1 MKNKFK
7 FELGSKYDKIW
18 RDGTIFDA
26 ELIDGSYVVTWED
39 EEISIEDRKTIYEPS
54 DVKMSI
60 NEGYWK
66 VLD

>member
-7 FELGSKYDKIW
+7 FELGSKYDKNW
-18 RDGTIFDA
+18 RDGTIFYA

-39 EEISIEDRKTIYEPS
+39 EGISIEDRKTIYEPS